1 MMKEDY
7 NENLKPLDKEI
18 KILDANQNIS
28 EILSYSNQKDKI
40 Q

>member
-7 NENLKPLDKEI
+7 NENLKTLDKEI

-28 EILSYSNQKDKI
+28 EILSYSN
-40 Q
+40 